1 MDTNK
6 QVDPSKKTYHELLME
21 LIKLKNQDYDKFM
34 RKLYEALTGEAR
46 DALQSPDPASEKK
59 KALWTMIEYFQT
71 TEEYEKCSELKKMSD
86 SIQD

>member
-6 QVDPSKKTYHELLME
+6 QVDPNKKTYHELLME